1 MRIASVGVCSNE
13 SGIDSSRIRISSSYP
28 AAPPLGL
35 PYALAR
41 RSAGALR
48 SRGSLAPSLAA
59 QVSFYRLA
67 EPRQAKTIRLPACGE
82 SSYKSGERALS
93 PPAIAIVAALLAATP
108 AAAQNLVPE
117 AHPYGLD
124 PYNPSDA
131 AVLRT
136 YGSTL
141 VAQTPILQLRELD
154 PYKPS
159 HAALLRQLGGAMPIW
174 SHLSWY
180 PMAAPLA
187 PLMEV
192 PAPAVAAGKPQ
203 SPNVVVIVIQP
214 GERFVAPPS
223 PRQPRRQAVR
233 EQWVLSGNAQSG
245 VVWTRS
251 PQSEE
256 ENRDGADE
264 PEDRPRD
271 GRAPIN

>member
-1 MRIASVGVCSNE
+1 MMRPSVIV
-13 SGIDSSRIRISSSYP
+13 
-28 AAPPLGL
+28 
-35 PYALAR
+35 
-41 RSAGALR
+41 
-48 SRGSLAPSLAA
+48 
-59 QVSFYRLA
+59 
-67 EPRQAKTIRLPACGE
+67 
-82 SSYKSGERALS
+82 
-93 PPAIAIVAALLAATP
+93 IVAALLAATP

-180 PMAAPLA
+180 PMAPPLA

-192 PAPAVAAGKPQ
+192 PARAVADAGKPQ
-203 SPNVVVIVIQP
+203 SPNVVVIVVQP
-214 GERFVAPPS
+214 SERFVAPPP
-223 PRQPRRQAVR
+223 PRQPQRRAGVG
-233 EQWVLSGNAQSG
+233 QWVLSGNAESG

-251 PQSEE
+251 PQPEE

-264 PEDRPRD
+264 PQDRPRD